1 MSQVSIPISA
11 LVSPHAPSV
20 ARSGMGMAYHMQDP
34 RRPAR
39 TQPTGWGLTLGD
51 DGGRSPVH
59 AWLFFAGFVLFPL
72 WWVAAFGVPI
82 PQTRRLG
89 DEEEGDEK
97 GKGRA
102 QVVLDDP
109 QVEFD
114 ARSWRRRCRI
124 MAGVSLV
131 TYVPFIVLLAVFLS
145 RR

>member
-1 MSQVSIPISA
+1 
-11 LVSPHAPSV
+11 
-20 ARSGMGMAYHMQDP
+20 MGMAYHMQDP

-59 AWLFFAGFVLFPL
+59 AWLFFTGFVLFPL

-109 QVEFD
+109 QVEFGMSFPLCSWSQVLMCVDAD

>member
-59 AWLFFAGFVLFPL
+59 AWLFFTGFVLFPL
-72 WWVAAFGVPI
+72 WWVAAFG
-82 PQTRRLG
+82 RR
-89 DEEEGDEK
+89 GDEK